1 VVRFLTSA
9 VTMPPGLSRA
19 YLLALAPAA
28 IVAPLPLALTNG
40 ASRKAILVYC
50 LGVAFLWWRA
60 RAGNPVRLS
69 DAAQNVLGLAYIGW
83 LAYETATLRMGLLRS
98 VSHLLLFTALAKLAS
113 LKRPS
118 EARLALLVVFLLTL
132 AAASSSTHVSSF
144 VYFLA
149 MSWLGFRSLARVAV
163 LADFDDAPPE
173 RVLTSVP
180 TPGLSLVA
188 IAGGAAAAVPLF
200 FALPRL
206 HGPFVTAPIRVDDAF
221 TKALSADR
229 VDLES
234 FGAAKRSDRVVLR
247 MSSSPDIARD
257 APLRLREAVFTE
269 YQEGSWIRNPRSERR
284 RGAPAPALVYDTGT
298 GKNPNRGH
306 VDWRIVADLYVYG
319 HGFLFLP
326 YGTTAVRMER
336 SRAAEVPDGVMQ
348 VASGRG
354 PVRYE
359 ADVRRVL
366 ARGPGESAISP
377 ADVPQAVQE
386 YALRLTGNLTDSREI
401 YRRIEDHFLRD
412 FVYTL
417 DPPKADGDPLVHFL
431 LRSKAGHCEYFA
443 SAAAMMLA
451 ARGIRA
457 RLVTGSYGGEE
468 GLFSSSI
475 VVRAENLHAW
485 VEADLDGS
493 GFEVLEPTPP
503 AGIPPALTSFSLL
516 SRLVALGRE
525 LEFFYDRRILG
536 FDSADQV
543 GVAESVRDR
552 FSEAAATLTLFQ
564 KSAREML
571 SIQSAVAVLLVA
583 GLLALAYGFLRR
595 SAAVAPAPTRAYLAL
610 RRMLARRRGAL
621 APSVPPAEVARLFAA
636 EVPEAGSD
644 AARVVAIYCASAFGG
659 SRPRPEVDAELRERI
674 RRLKKLA

>member
-1 VVRFLTSA
+1 
-9 VTMPPGLSRA
+9 MPLGLSRA

-28 IVAPLPLALTNG
+28 IVAPLPLVFTEG
-40 ASRKAILVYC
+40 ASRKAILAYV
-50 LGVAFLWWRA
+50 LGVAFVWWRA
-60 RAGNPVRLS
+60 RFGTPVRLS
-69 DAAQNVLGLAYIGW
+69 DAAQNVLGLAYIAW
-83 LAYETATLRMGLLRS
+83 LAYSTATLRMGLLRS
-98 VSHLLLFTALAKLAS
+98 VAHLLLFTALAKLAS

-118 EARLALLVVFLLTL
+118 EARLALLVIFLLTL
-132 AAASSSTHVSSF
+132 ASASSSTHVSSF

-149 MSWLGFRSLARVAV
+149 MSWLGFRALSRVAV
-163 LADFDDAPPE
+163 LADFDEAPPE

-180 TPGLSLVA
+180 TTGLSLVA
-188 IAGGAAAAVPLF
+188 IAGGIVGAVPLF

-206 HGPFVTAPIRVDDAF
+206 HGPFVTAPIRVDDAL

-247 MSSSPDIARD
+247 MASTPDITRD

-269 YQEGSWIRNPRSERR
+269 YQEGSWLRNPRHERR
-284 RGAPAPALVYDTGT
+284 RGAPALVYGT
-298 GKNPNRGH
+298 GETRDPRK
-306 VDWRIVADLYVYG
+306 VDWRVTADLYVYG
-319 HGFLFLP
+319 QGFLFLP
-326 YGTTAVRMER
+326 YGTTTVRMER
-336 SRAAEVPDGVMQ
+336 NRAVEVPDGVMQ
-348 VASGRG
+348 VASRGG

-366 ARGPGESAISP
+366 PRGSGESAISP
-377 ADVPQAVQE
+377 ADVPEQVQK
-386 YALRLTGNLTDSREI
+386 YALRLTAGIDEPRQI
-401 YRRIEDHFLRD
+401 YKRIEDHFARD

-417 DPPKADGDPLVHFL
+417 DPPRTEGDPLVHFL

-451 ARGIRA
+451 TRGIRA

-468 GLFSSSI
+468 GLFSSSM

-485 VEADLDGS
+485 VEADLEGS
-493 GFEVLEPTPP
+493 GFEVLDPTPA

-525 LEFFYDRRILG
+525 VEFFYDRRILG
-536 FDSADQV
+536 FDSADQI
-543 GVAESVRDR
+543 GVAEAVREKFAD
-552 FSEAAATLTLFQ
+552 AAATLANV
-564 KSAREML
+564 KRSAREML
-571 SIQSAVAVLLVA
+571 SLQSAIAIVLVA
-583 GLLALAYGFLRR
+583 GLLALAYTFLRR
-595 SAAVAPAPTRAYLAL
+595 TGVVAPPPTRAYLAL
-610 RRMLARRRGAL
+610 RRLLARRRGAL
-621 APSVPPAEVARLFAA
+621 APSVPPAEVARLFAT
-636 EVPEAGSD
+636 EVPEAGAD

-659 SRPRPEVDAELRERI
+659 SRLRPEVEQELGERL

>member
-1 VVRFLTSA
+1 MTSA
-9 VTMPPGLSRA
+9 PVMPLGLSRA

-28 IVAPLPLALTNG
+28 IVAPLPLVFTEG
-40 ASRKAILVYC
+40 ASRKAILAYV
-50 LGVAFLWWRA
+50 LGVAFVWWRA
-60 RAGNPVRLS
+60 RFGTPVRLS
-69 DAAQNVLGLAYIGW
+69 DAAQNVLGLAYIAW
-83 LAYETATLRMGLLRS
+83 LAYSTATLRMGLLRS
-98 VSHLLLFTALAKLAS
+98 VAHLLLFTALAKLAS

-118 EARLALLVVFLLTL
+118 EARLALLVIFLLTL

-149 MSWLGFRSLARVAV
+149 MSWLGFRALSRVAV
-163 LADFDDAPPE
+163 LADFDEAPPE

-180 TPGLSLVA
+180 TTGLSLVA
-188 IAGGAAAAVPLF
+188 IAGGIVAAVPLF

-206 HGPFVTAPIRVDDAF
+206 HGPFVTAPIRVDDAL

-247 MSSSPDIARD
+247 MASTPDITRD

-269 YQEGSWIRNPRSERR
+269 YQEGSWLRNPRHERR
-284 RGAPAPALVYDTGT
+284 RGAPALVYGT
-298 GKNPNRGH
+298 GETRDPRK
-306 VDWRIVADLYVYG
+306 VDWRVTADLYVYG
-319 HGFLFLP
+319 QGFLFLP
-326 YGTTAVRMER
+326 YGTTTVRMER
-336 SRAAEVPDGVMQ
+336 NRAVEVPDGVMQ
-348 VASGRG
+348 VASRGG

-366 ARGPGESAISP
+366 PRGSGESAISP
-377 ADVPQAVQE
+377 ADVPEQVQK
-386 YALRLTGNLTDSREI
+386 YALRLTAGIDEPRQI
-401 YRRIEDHFLRD
+401 YKRIEDHFSRD

-417 DPPKADGDPLVHFL
+417 DPPRTEGDPLVHFL

-451 ARGIRA
+451 TRGIRA

-468 GLFSSSI
+468 GLFSSSM

-485 VEADLDGS
+485 VEADLEGS
-493 GFEVLEPTPP
+493 GFEVLDPTPA
-503 AGIPPALTSFSLL
+503 AGIPPAVTSFSLL

-525 LEFFYDRRILG
+525 VEFFYDRRILG
-536 FDSADQV
+536 FDSADQI
-543 GVAESVRDR
+543 GVAEAVREKFAD
-552 FSEAAATLTLFQ
+552 AAETLANV
-564 KSAREML
+564 KRSAREML
-571 SIQSAVAVLLVA
+571 SLQSAIAIVLVA
-583 GLLALAYGFLRR
+583 GLLALAYTFLRR
-595 SAAVAPAPTRAYLAL
+595 TGVVAPPPTRAYLAL
-610 RRMLARRRGAL
+610 RRLLARRRGAL
-621 APSVPPAEVARLFAA
+621 APSVPPAEVARLFAT
-636 EVPEAGSD
+636 EVPEAGAD

-659 SRPRPEVDAELRERI
+659 SRLRPEVEQELGERL

>member
-1 VVRFLTSA
+1 
-9 VTMPPGLSRA
+9 MPLGLSRA

-28 IVAPLPLALTNG
+28 IVAPLPLVFTEG
-40 ASRKAILVYC
+40 ASRKAILAYV
-50 LGVAFLWWRA
+50 LGVAFVWWRA
-60 RAGNPVRLS
+60 RFGTPVRLS
-69 DAAQNVLGLAYIGW
+69 DAAQNVLGLAYIAW
-83 LAYETATLRMGLLRS
+83 LAYSTATLRMGLLRS
-98 VSHLLLFTALAKLAS
+98 VAHLLLFTALAKLAS

-118 EARLALLVVFLLTL
+118 EARLALLVIFLLTL
-132 AAASSSTHVSSF
+132 ASASSSTHVSSF

-149 MSWLGFRSLARVAV
+149 MSWLGFRALSRVAV
-163 LADFDDAPPE
+163 LADFDEAPPE

-180 TPGLSLVA
+180 TTGLSLVA
-188 IAGGAAAAVPLF
+188 IAGGIVAAVPLF

-206 HGPFVTAPIRVDDAF
+206 HGPFVTAPIRVDDAL

-247 MSSSPDIARD
+247 MASTPDITRD

-269 YQEGSWIRNPRSERR
+269 YQEGSWLRNPRHERR
-284 RGAPAPALVYDTGT
+284 RGAPALVYGT
-298 GKNPNRGH
+298 GETRDPRK
-306 VDWRIVADLYVYG
+306 VDWRVTADLYVYG
-319 HGFLFLP
+319 QGFLFLP
-326 YGTTAVRMER
+326 YGTTTVRMER
-336 SRAAEVPDGVMQ
+336 NRAVEVPDGVMQ
-348 VASGRG
+348 VASRGG

-366 ARGPGESAISP
+366 PRGSGESAISP
-377 ADVPQAVQE
+377 ADVPEQVQK
-386 YALRLTGNLTDSREI
+386 YALRLTAGIDEPRQI
-401 YRRIEDHFLRD
+401 YKRIEDHFARD

-417 DPPKADGDPLVHFL
+417 DPPRTEGDPLVHFL

-451 ARGIRA
+451 TRGIRA

-468 GLFSSSI
+468 GLFSSSM

-485 VEADLDGS
+485 VEADLEGS
-493 GFEVLEPTPP
+493 GFEVLDPTPA

-525 LEFFYDRRILG
+525 VEFFYDRRILG
-536 FDSADQV
+536 FDSADQI
-543 GVAESVRDR
+543 GVAEAVREKFAD
-552 FSEAAATLTLFQ
+552 AAATLANV
-564 KSAREML
+564 KRSAREML
-571 SIQSAVAVLLVA
+571 SLQSAIAIVLVA
-583 GLLALAYGFLRR
+583 GLLALAYTFLRR
-595 SAAVAPAPTRAYLAL
+595 TGVVAPPPTRAYLAL
-610 RRMLARRRGAL
+610 RRLLARRRGAL
-621 APSVPPAEVARLFAA
+621 APSVPPAEVARLFAT
-636 EVPEAGSD
+636 EVPEAGAD

-659 SRPRPEVDAELRERI
+659 SRLRPEVEQELGERL

>member
-1 VVRFLTSA
+1 
-9 VTMPPGLSRA
+9 MPLGLSRA

-28 IVAPLPLALTNG
+28 IVAPLPLVFTEG
-40 ASRKAILVYC
+40 ASRKAILAYVP
-50 LGVAFLWWRA
+50 GVTFVWWRA
-60 RAGNPVRLS
+60 RFGTPVRLS
-69 DAAQNVLGLAYIGW
+69 DAAQNVLGLAYIAW
-83 LAYETATLRMGLLRS
+83 LAYSTATLRMGLLRS
-98 VSHLLLFTALAKLAS
+98 VAHLLLFTALAKLAS

-118 EARLALLVVFLLTL
+118 EARLALLVIFLLTL
-132 AAASSSTHVSSF
+132 ASASSSTHVSSF

-149 MSWLGFRSLARVAV
+149 MSWLGFRALSRVAV
-163 LADFDDAPPE
+163 LADFDEAPPE

-180 TPGLSLVA
+180 TTGLSLVA
-188 IAGGAAAAVPLF
+188 IAGGIVGAVPLF

-206 HGPFVTAPIRVDDAF
+206 HGPFVTAPIRVDDAL

-247 MSSSPDIARD
+247 MASTPDITRD

-269 YQEGSWIRNPRSERR
+269 YQEGSWLRNPRHERR
-284 RGAPAPALVYDTGT
+284 RGAPALVYGT
-298 GKNPNRGH
+298 GETRDPRK
-306 VDWRIVADLYVYG
+306 VDWRVTADLYVYG
-319 HGFLFLP
+319 QGFLFLP
-326 YGTTAVRMER
+326 YGTTTVRMER
-336 SRAAEVPDGVMQ
+336 NRAVEVPDGVMQ
-348 VASGRG
+348 VASRGG

-366 ARGPGESAISP
+366 PRGSGESAISP
-377 ADVPQAVQE
+377 ADVPEQVQK
-386 YALRLTGNLTDSREI
+386 YALRLTAGIDEPRQI
-401 YRRIEDHFLRD
+401 YKRIEDHFARD

-417 DPPKADGDPLVHFL
+417 DPPRTEGDPLVHFL

-451 ARGIRA
+451 TRGIRA

-468 GLFSSSI
+468 GLFSSSM

-485 VEADLDGS
+485 VEADLEGS
-493 GFEVLEPTPP
+493 GFEVLDPTPA

-525 LEFFYDRRILG
+525 VEFFYDRRILG
-536 FDSADQV
+536 FDSADQI
-543 GVAESVRDR
+543 GVAEAVREKFAD
-552 FSEAAATLTLFQ
+552 AAATLANV
-564 KSAREML
+564 KRSAREML
-571 SIQSAVAVLLVA
+571 SLQSAIAIVLVA
-583 GLLALAYGFLRR
+583 GLLALAYTFLRR
-595 SAAVAPAPTRAYLAL
+595 TGVVAPPPTRAYLAL
-610 RRMLARRRGAL
+610 RRLVARRRGAL
-621 APSVPPAEVARLFAA
+621 APSVPPAEVARLFAT
-636 EVPEAGSD
+636 EVPEAGAD

-659 SRPRPEVDAELRERI
+659 SRLRPEVEQELGERL